1 MIHSFNSKTGT
12 RDKCRVV
19 RKHIARALV
28 GQTVDLL
35 VDAQTI
41 VHGIVTGVMTEAGT
55 PKLVVDGMRYDLN
68 QILTA
73 MPASLDQQLQPQ
85 H

>member
-1 MIHSFNSKTGT
+1 MNHFLNSKTGR

-41 VHGIVTGVMTEAGT
+41 VHGVVTGVMTEAGT
-55 PKLVVDGMRYDLN
+55 PKLVVDGTNYDLN

-73 MPASLDQQLQPQ
+73 MPASLDQQLQHQ